1 MRGDCLI
8 YTAIDS
14 RAFPPSRS
22 PTIWVVQTT
31 LSKLMLL
38 VFLRM
43 MTTSTKY
50 NNIVCTLGGGGGVAK
65 TSYREKYEIS
75 AKSPHI
81 GKRQNAALVIL
92 FYSRLL
98 LSLARRCCCL
108 CRVSW
113 EWPLNKLYI
122 LFGELSLKA
131 EAAGLSSS
139 SNAAVGWR
147 SFVLLMFHLLLYIV
161 AYVIPLLNTH
171 YHTNI

>member
-1 MRGDCLI
+1 M
-8 YTAIDS
+8 
-14 RAFPPSRS
+14 
-22 PTIWVVQTT
+22 
-31 LSKLMLL
+31 
-38 VFLRM
+38 
-43 MTTSTKY
+43 
-50 NNIVCTLGGGGGVAK
+50 AK

-98 LSLARRCCCL
+98 LSLARRCL
-108 CRVSW
+108 LVHSELSW

-147 SFVLLMFHLLLYIV
+147 SFVLLMFHRQLYIV
-161 AYVIPLLNTH
+161 AYVIPLLSTH